1 MLVKQGTRKVSLYKN
16 WKKNLFGKLKEIFW
30 LSKISLSVEREKNI
44 SACFQKQAH
53 FKHPQTVDYFN
64 MEQTFFQKKKKDT
77 KKKYIYIYLDNDID
91 IAMGENNIYNKL
103 IAMDDVSG
111 LADKSNDFANFLA
124 VSRKLTLHVSMIFT
138 QYTRQD
144 LIGKLFFHRQ
154 RF

>member
-1 MLVKQGTRKVSLYKN
+1 M
-16 WKKNLFGKLKEIFW
+16 FGKLKEIFW

-44 SACFQKQAH
+44 SPCFQKQAH
-53 FKHPQTVDYFN
+53 FKYPQTVDDFN
-64 MEQTFFQKKKKDT
+64 MEQTFFQKKKK
-77 KKKYIYIYLDNDID
+77 KKKYIYIYVDNDID
-91 IAMGENNIYNKL
+91 TAMGENNIYNKL